1 LARRTRDFSLP
12 GLRIYHYGYVNLFGC
27 RKESGG
33 GPPHSKTLARGLGA
47 EGDLKSFGQ
56 VDVASAFVEASS
68 FAKAM
73 ADETADGDMRH

>member
-1 LARRTRDFSLP
+1 MGVAHPGFLFAAITDLPLWLCEFIWMPQGKRRRA
-12 GLRIYHYGYVNLFGC
+12 
-27 RKESGG
+27 
-33 GPPHSKTLARGLGA
+33 PHSKTLARGLGA
-47 EGDLKSFGQ
+47 EGDLESFGR